1 MYDQYLSTIGV
12 SASILPLKHDIN
24 KYQHVHD
31 EKQRIVLSWLVVSF
45 RRIGVGRQWRK
56 TNGLQPISINR
67 TNDMTHMTHIYIY
80 IHNITIYI
88 HIINMYIHNI
98 TNILYIY
105 NGLWFQFLRFIFHAV
120 IMIWPSRLKMGL
132 AHLATDWV
140 PAWMRN
146 E

>member
-12 SASILPLKHDIN
+12 SASILALKHDIN

-67 TNDMTHMTHIYIY
+67 TNDMTQY
-80 IHNITIYI
+80 NITIYNNI
-88 HIINMYIHNI
+88 YISYICIIMYNV
-98 TNILYIY
+98 YIY
-105 NGLWFQFLRFIFHAV
+105 IYGLWFQFLRSIFHATV
-120 IMIWPSRLKMGL
+120 MMIWPSRLKMGYPL
-132 AHLATDWV
+132 DATDWV